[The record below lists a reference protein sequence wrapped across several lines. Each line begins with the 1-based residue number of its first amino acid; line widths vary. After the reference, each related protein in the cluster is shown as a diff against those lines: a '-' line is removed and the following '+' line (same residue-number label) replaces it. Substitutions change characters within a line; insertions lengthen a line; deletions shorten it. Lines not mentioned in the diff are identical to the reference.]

1 MGRSRLLRAKFV
13 LVRCQLL
20 WSCVVVLNAFV
31 TRIGPNGKRAA
42 SRRSRFFSRD
52 APSLHMASLEMEPH
66 RQRRKLRLKS
76 GKEAPLL
83 SRTVEIDSEWNITV
97 WEWEKTA
104 EEVDFYWQA
113 QTLSRSAGLASQ
125 PKLLDPFGL
134 ILWPGSVVAAQEL
147 KIVSR
152 TTVKDKIV
160 LILGGGV
167 GVEAQAAA
175 ELGAKE
181 VLATDIHPTTLEQ
194 LRLGVQ
200 ENSMISDSTRVET
213 AIFDLFSKDPLPC
226 TSADLIVVADLL
238 YNEQLA
244 SQVVQRLAEAW
255 HRNPKVQILVTDSQR
270 FVDFHE
276 QLITALE
283 KVASETSQSA
293 PIVHFVEYTL
303 SEFTGSGVC
312 IDEDQTYEVKVRS
325 IWIGLR
331 GTL

>member
-1 MGRSRLLRAKFV
+1 MDRSRLLRAKFV
-13 LVRCQLL
+13 LVGCQLL

-31 TRIGPNGKRAA
+31 TRIGPNGKRLA
-42 SRRSRFFSRD
+42 SGRGRYFPRD
-52 APSLHMASLEMEPH
+52 VQSLHMASFEMEPR

-97 WEWEKTA
+97 WEWEKPA

-113 QTLSRSAGLASQ
+113 QTRSLLSAGLAAQ

-147 KIVSR
+147 KIVSK
-152 TTVKDKIV
+152 TTVKDKTV

-175 ELGAKE
+175 ELGAKQ

-200 ENSMISDSTRVET
+200 ENSMISDSTTVET
-213 AIFDLFSKDPLPC
+213 AIFDLFSKYPLPC
-226 TSADLIVVADLL
+226 PSADLIVVADVL

-283 KVASETSQSA
+283 KVASETSRSA

-303 SEFTGSGVC
+303 AEFTGSGVC
-312 IDEDQTYEVKVRS
+312 IDDDQTYEVKVRR
-325 IWIGLR
+325 IWIG
-331 GTL
+331 